1 MSGRRRR
8 RRRRKQ
14 NSDDAGFQGSSTE
27 QQRSRTAELQK
38 SQRTFLSGHLSM
50 SVGSLNKQSSIRTE
64 DAAFLKAAVGL
75 IGCSAAGA
83 PLDAFFSSLRVA
95 RVEKGPIQLGNR
107 RRVNARPSQILPD
120 TQRMQTLR
128 RMAYN
133 AAAAKA
139 MLDTVLYCR

>member
-1 MSGRRRR
+1 VSGRRRR

-14 NSDDAGFQGSSTE
+14 NSDDAGFQSSSTE

-64 DAAFLKAAVGL
+64 DAAFLEAAVGL
-75 IGCSAAGA
+75 IGCSPAGA
-83 PLDAFFSSLRVA
+83 PLDAFFSSLWVA

-107 RRVNARPSQILPD
+107 RRVNARPSQILPV
-120 TQRMQTLR
+120 TR
-128 RMAYN
+128 Y
-133 AAAAKA
+133 AADANLA
-139 MLDTVLYCR
+139 